1 MARKLARIARIDAI
15 TAIKKGDAIECAHI
29 GGWPSVVKKADGYK
43 VGDTVVYL
51 EIDTFL
57 PEGNPAW
64 QFLVDK
70 LPVEFNGVR
79 GHNLHSQ
86 TMRGQPSQG
95 LVLPLT
101 VLGPCPTVEIGQ
113 DVSEALG
120 VYKYEPPLPPDLLDK
135 AIGYRPSTIPETDE
149 ERVQNLAEAIAEW
162 LGEGVTLTWE
172 ESEKLEGNSC
182 SWALIYDEF
191 SVCSRQVMYRK
202 SEDVPQWAAAIRYD
216 IEAKMRAKFAGR
228 NIVLQGEVVGPGVEG
243 NIYQLKEHD
252 FYLFRVYD
260 VETGA
265 WLSSTE
271 RRALA
276 AELGIK
282 HVPIIDE
289 AFVLPA
295 DLTVEQLMQL
305 LLEMADGPSLV
316 NPLRRREGVVF
327 NTVINDRKV
336 SFKVVSNKYLL
347 NAKL

>member
-15 TAIKKGDAIECAHI
+15 TAIKKADAIECAHI
-29 GGWPSVVKKADGYK
+29 GGWPVVIKKGEHQ
-43 VGDTVVYL
+43 VGDKVVYL

-70 LPVEFNGVR
+70 LPIEFNGVR

-95 LVLPLT
+95 LLLPLT
-101 VLGPCPTVEIGQ
+101 VLGPCPEVEIGQ
-113 DVSEALG
+113 DVTEALG
-120 VYKYEPPLPPDLLDK
+120 VYKYEPPLPADLLDK
-135 AIGYRPSTIPETDE
+135 AIGYRPSTIPGTDE
-149 ERVQNLAEAIAEW
+149 ERVQNLADALAEW
-162 LGEGVTLTWE
+162 LAEGGTLTWE

-182 SWALIYDEF
+182 SWALIHGEF

-216 IEAKMRAKFAGR
+216 IEAKLRARFAGR
-228 NIVLQGEVVGPGVEG
+228 NIVLQGEVVGPGIEG
-243 NIYQLKEHD
+243 NIYGLQEHD

-260 VETGA
+260 VDTGT
-265 WLSSTE
+265 WLPPAE
-271 RRALA
+271 RRAFA
-276 AELGIK
+276 AELGLK
-282 HVPIIDE
+282 HVPILDE

-295 DLTVEQLMQL
+295 GSTVDQLMKL
-305 LLEMADGPSLV
+305 LLEVADGPSAV
-316 NPLRRREGVVF
+316 NPQKRREGVVF
-327 NTVINDRKV
+327 NTVIEGRKV

-347 NAKL
+347 NVKL

>member
-15 TAIKKGDAIECAHI
+15 TAIKKADAIECAHI
-29 GGWPSVVKKADGYK
+29 GGWPVVIKKGEHQ
-43 VGDTVVYL
+43 VGDIVVYL

-70 LPVEFNGVR
+70 LPIEFNGVR

-95 LVLPLT
+95 LVLPLS
-101 VLGPCPTVEIGQ
+101 VLGPCPSVEIGQ
-113 DVSEALG
+113 DVTEALG
-120 VYKYEPPLPPDLLDK
+120 VYKYEPPLPADLLDK
-135 AIGYRPSTIPETDE
+135 AIGYRPSTIPGTDE
-149 ERVQNLAEAIAEW
+149 ERVQNLSDSLAEW
-162 LGEGVTLTWE
+162 RAESTTLTWE

-216 IEAKMRAKFAGR
+216 IEAKLRARFAGR
-228 NIVLQGEVVGPGVEG
+228 NIVLQGEVVGPGIEG
-243 NIYQLKEHD
+243 NIYGLQEHD

-260 VETGA
+260 VDTGI
-265 WLSSTE
+265 WLPPAE

-282 HVPIIDE
+282 HVPIINE

-295 DLTVEQLMQL
+295 ESTVEELMKL
-305 LLEMADGPSLV
+305 LLEMADGPSVV
-316 NPLRRREGVVF
+316 NPQKRREGIVF
-327 NTVINDRKV
+327 NTVIDGRKV

-347 NAKL
+347 NVKL

>member
-15 TAIKKGDAIECAHI
+15 TAIKKADAIECAHI
-29 GGWPSVVKKADGYK
+29 GGWPVVIKKGEHQ
-43 VGDTVVYL
+43 VGDMAVYL

-70 LPVEFNGVR
+70 LPIEFNEVR

-86 TMRGQPSQG
+86 TLRGQPSQG
-95 LVLPLT
+95 LLLPLT
-101 VLGPCPTVEIGQ
+101 VLGPSPTVEIGQ
-113 DVSEALG
+113 DVTEALG
-120 VYKYEPPLPPDLLDK
+120 VYKYEPPLPPDLMDK

-149 ERVQNLAEAIAEW
+149 ERIQNLADALAEW
-162 LGEGVTLTWE
+162 RSEGLTLTWE

-182 SWALIYDEF
+182 SWALIHDEF

-202 SEDVPQWAAAIRYD
+202 SDDVPQWAAAIRYD
-216 IEAKMRAKFAGR
+216 IEAQLRARFSGR
-228 NIVLQGEVVGPGVEG
+228 NIVLQGEIVGPGVEG
-243 NIYQLKEHD
+243 NIYGLKEHD

-260 VETGA
+260 VETGI
-265 WLSSTE
+265 WMSPTE

-295 DLTVEQLMQL
+295 DLPVEHLMTL
-305 LLEMADGPSLV
+305 LLEMADGASLV
-316 NPLRRREGVVF
+316 NPLKRREGVVF
-327 NTVINDRKV
+327 NTVIQGRKV

-347 NAKL
+347 NVKL